1 MPAAT
6 PLRWPD
12 RSPAATSPGSTTQP
26 PPASG
31 LPQRRLA
38 LQRAGINLAS
48 HAGKTGLTFVWS
60 RSTHN
65 NRDLEDL
72 HILGAVM
79 ITKLSRF
86 FLTAFAASALLP
98 AVSAEAR
105 SAKVETTDTMIP

>member
-38 LQRAGINLAS
+38 LHRFADECDTSSIRRMLPCKILPATGRRNLAS

-60 RSTHN
+60 GSTHN
-65 NRDLEDL
+65 NRGLEDL
-72 HILGAVM
+72 HTLGAVM
-79 ITKLSRF
+79 ITNLS
-86 FLTAFAASALLP
+86 
-98 AVSAEAR
+98 
-105 SAKVETTDTMIP
+105 